1 MKELFSREYTAR
13 HLLNPQ
19 RKYVNEVS
27 TDVAATFAR
36 IRAEMAAAKPAK
48 VAHIKGSKR

>member
-13 HLLNPQ
+13 HLLNPT
-19 RKYVNEVS
+19 RPYVNEVN
-27 TDVAATFAR
+27 TDVAETFKR